1 MAYAKKTWVSGETP
15 LSAENMNNIENGIAD
30 AHEDI
35 SKLNTKRKWTY
46 LGKVTGLD
54 SPLSV
59 AGLSDV
65 QEFRCLIR
73 FPGTSTGT
81 ELVKIMDIMYG
92 NAGTYMEGYKFDSTY
107 YAALA
112 VQYSTGYNTLLVNS
126 AWTKVFGGNIVAQ
139 DNLVMHVW
147 YR

>member
-1 MAYAKKTWVSGETP
+1 MAYTKKTWVSGETP
-15 LSAENMNNIENGIAD
+15 LSADNFNHMEDGIAA

-35 SKLNTKRKWTY
+35 SGLNTKRKWTY
-46 LGKVTGLD
+46 LGKITGLD

-59 AGLSDV
+59 AGLSDI

-73 FPGTSTGT
+73 FPGTSSGT
-81 ELVKIMDIMYG
+81 ELVKTMDIMYG
-92 NAGTYMEGYKFDSTY
+92 NSGTYIDGYKFDSTY
-107 YAALA
+107 YATLA
-112 VQYSTGYNTLLVNS
+112 VQYDTNYNTLSVNS
-126 AWTKVFGGNIVAQ
+126 VWTKVFGGNTVAQ